1 MENNYT
7 ALYRKYRPR
16 TFDDVVGQ
24 DVVVKTLKN
33 SIINKKIAHAYLFAG
48 PRGTGKTSV
57 AKILAAA
64 VNCEGKSDN
73 GDIPCM
79 SCDSCLSIKKG
90 NNPDI
95 IEMDAASNRGIDDI
109 RSIIEKV
116 KYRPLQSK
124 YKVYIIDEVHM
135 LTKDSFNALLKTLE
149 EPPEHT
155 IFILA
160 TTEPLKILT
169 TIISRCQR
177 YDFSRVDDKD
187 IVSRLEHV
195 IKFENKDNRP
205 IEYEKDALKL
215 IADLSNGGVRDA
227 LSILD
232 QCLAY
237 NNDKVLESSVN
248 DIYGIT
254 TKKSKL
260 DLVKKVYNKDVDY
273 VVRKIREYNDSGI
286 DIKKLTEDL
295 VNIYKE
301 SFIYTTCNN
310 SDLLN
315 VLSITDAKELT
326 KLYNSE
332 ELMKC
337 IEILMEVMP
346 KYDYTKNVSDYFE
359 VSLLKVMALKNVINK
374 VDLTEEKIIIRNY
387 EEKSETKTEDI
398 NEITVLKK
406 EHIKVDEKADIL
418 VIENNFVQNENLD
431 REEIEFISDDNVI
444 EKLESNSIDLSFN
457 FYLSILVSANK
468 IEKEHDIEAINTNK
482 SNSFEVSK
490 MKYSNLLNEIEIV
503 ASAKDVIL
511 VEVGLEAVANQI
523 NEGEFNKGI
532 YEYFRNDLNIDK
544 MIYAITKGEK
554 GKLINLFRVK
564 NSNNELPEPVII
576 TKYRI
581 VEEKV
586 EDINLEDRL
595 VNIFGEDKVIIKEK
609 L

>member
-64 VNCEGKSDN
+64 VNCESTIND

-79 SCDSCLSIKKG
+79 ECDTCLSIKKG
-90 NNPDI
+90 TNPDI

-135 LTKDSFNALLKTLE
+135 LTNDSFNALIKTLE

-177 YDFSRVDDKD
+177 YDFSRVYNKD
-187 IVSRLEHV
+187 IIDRLKYV
-195 IKFENKDNRP
+195 IASENNDNRK
-205 IEYEKDALKL
+205 IEYEENALKI
-215 IADLSNGGVRDA
+215 IADLSNGGMRDA

-237 NNDKVLESSVN
+237 NNDSVLENNVN
-248 DIYGIT
+248 AIYGIT
-254 TKKSKL
+254 TKKSKI
-260 DLVKKVYNKDVDY
+260 DLIKKVYNKDVDY
-273 VVRKIREYNDSGI
+273 VVKKIREYNDSGI

-295 VNIYKE
+295 INIYKE
-301 SFIYTTCNN
+301 AFIYTTCNN
-310 SDLLN
+310 VQLFNVLN
-315 VLSITDAKELT
+315 VEEAKEIIFF
-326 KLYNSE
+326 YNNA
-332 ELMKC
+332 ELMEI
-337 IEILMEVMP
+337 IEILMNVMG
-346 KYDYTKNVSDYFE
+346 KYEYTKNVADYFE
-359 VSLLKVMALKNVINK
+359 VSLLKVMALKKNTKFISKENSELSSENNTDLEDKKNDKTYLNKDIDEHNLEQEKINK
-374 VDLTEEKIIIRNY
+374 EDVSPLITNVNQDEVNDY
-387 EEKSETKTEDI
+387 EEVSEPI
-398 NEITVLKK
+398 
-406 EHIKVDEKADIL
+406 
-418 VIENNFVQNENLD
+418 IENNF
-431 REEIEFISDDNVI
+431 
-444 EKLESNSIDLSFN
+444 SFD

-468 IEKEHDIEAINTNK
+468 NEKEKDIKIINENK
-482 SNSFEVSK
+482 GNNFEVSK

-503 ASAKDVIL
+503 ASAEDVVL
-511 VEVGLEAVANQI
+511 VEVGFEAVANQI
-523 NEGEFNKGI
+523 NEGDFNKGI

-544 MIYAITKGEK
+544 MIYAITSSEK
-554 GKLINLFRVK
+554 IKLIKMFIEK
-564 NSNNELPEPVII
+564 NKKNDLPDPVII
-576 TKYRI
+576 TKYR
-581 VEEKV
+581 VLEKKV
-586 EDINLEDRL
+586 EDVKLEDKL
-595 VNIFGEDKVIIKEK
+595 VNMFGEDNVIIKEK
-609 L
+609 

>member
-64 VNCEGKSDN
+64 VNCEGKSAN

-124 YKVYIIDEVHM
+124 FKVYIIDEVHM

-205 IEYEKDALKL
+205 IEYEEDALKL

-237 NNDKVLESSVN
+237 NNDKVLETSVN

-301 SFIYTTCNN
+301 AFIYTTCNN
-310 SDLLN
+310 SELLN
-315 VLSITDAKELT
+315 ILSIDNAKELT
-326 KLYNSE
+326 ELYNSE
-332 ELMKC
+332 ELMKS
-337 IEILMEVMP
+337 IEILMNVMP

-374 VDLTEEKIIIRNY
+374 IELTEEKI
-387 EEKSETKTEDI
+387 KVKKTEV
-398 NEITVLKK
+398 E
-406 EHIKVDEKADIL
+406 
-418 VIENNFVQNENLD
+418 IENNIDLTIQKKVHLEIDKTDNNRVIDKNDIQKEVINHDELENEL
-431 REEIEFISDDNVI
+431 DDNVVKKI
-444 EKLESNSIDLSFN
+444 ESNNIDLSFN

-468 IEKEHDIEAINTNK
+468 IEKEYDIKAINSNK
-482 SNSFEVSK
+482 SSSFEVSK

-554 GKLINLFRVK
+554 EKLIILFREK
-564 NSNNELPEPVII
+564 YSNNNLPEPAII
-576 TKYRI
+576 TKYKI
-581 VEEKV
+581 MEEKV
-586 EDINLEDRL
+586 ETINLEDRL